1 MVTLFR
7 HQLPIVTLL
16 RLVLETSFFFLAIII
31 GVMLSGRDASL
42 PYGMLPAAMLFAGVM
57 VGTINAFGLYR
68 RDPGSRP
75 VGVAARLTLALLVG
89 VPAAYVAF
97 YFVPESRT
105 YQESLGLTVVIT
117 LFGVLV
123 LRRGFL
129 KSLDSKLL
137 SHRVMVLGT
146 GHDAQAVAAALSE
159 IGSASAWFV
168 GFYPLPSEEEDV
180 VPADRVL
187 SAGEALQ
194 EIGRAH
200 V

>member
-16 RLVLETSFFFLAIII
+16 RLVLETCFFFMAIII
-31 GVMLSGRDASL
+31 GVMLSGREASL

-57 VGTINAFGLYR
+57 VAAINAFGLYK
-68 RDPGSRP
+68 RDASSKP
-75 VGVAARLTLALLVG
+75 VSVAARLTMALLVG

-97 YFVPESRT
+97 YFVPETRT

-123 LRRGFL
+123 LRRGFFR
-129 KSLDSKLL
+129 SLDTKLL

-146 GHDAQAVAAALSE
+146 GHEGPICTV
-159 IGSASAWFV
+159 V
-168 GFYPLPSEEEDV
+168 LPPPPTSM
-180 VPADRVL
+180 
-187 SAGEALQ
+187 
-194 EIGRAH
+194 
-200 V
+200 